1 MLLKAD
7 LHIHS
12 SHSDGKASPVEILY
26 TALDYGLNII
36 SITDHDTFSGS
47 ISALKLAS
55 SIGIVVIPG
64 VEVRTNKGDIL
75 LYCESEIDFPR
86 IVDKLIE
93 KAHSENCLVVPAHPF
108 DILRLGVGDYLF
120 ETKQWD
126 AIEIWNASANKGA
139 NMKAINAAMLL
150 GKPGL
155 ANSDA
160 HLPSEIGVAYTI
172 IETQDLKIEYIL
184 EAIRKNHVKPV
195 FKSIPLKSRIDRII
209 WNLDK
214 IINRRRAGSL

>member
-26 TALDYGLNII
+26 TALEQGLDII

-47 ISALKLAS
+47 MTALKSAN
-55 SIGIVVIPG
+55 SIGIIVIPG
-64 VEVRTNKGDIL
+64 VEVRTDKGDIL

-86 IVDKLIE
+86 RIDTLIE

-120 ETKQWD
+120 ETNKWD
-126 AIEIWNASANKGA
+126 AIEVWNASANKGA
-139 NMKAINAAMLL
+139 NYKAIEAARTL

-155 ANSDA
+155 SNSDA
-160 HLPSEIGVAYTI
+160 HLPSEIGIAYTI
-172 IETQDLKIEYIL
+172 IETQSPKIEHIL
-184 EAIRKNHVKPV
+184 EAIRKNNVKPV
-195 FKSIPLKSRIDRII
+195 FRSISIKSRIDRII

-214 IINRRRAGSL
+214 IIKSR